1 MIKEYWKQTPI
12 KAERFDGS
20 NEMIEKYDL
29 KYNREAS
36 LYEDREIG
44 WVISTLEGDIEV
56 HINDWIATGINGEH
70 YAIANDVFLDTY
82 SEKKKG
88 VDNDLPHFNSSLG
101 TPSMDKDDG
110 ALDVSGTNGDILLA
124 IALGLTEIASYSDE
138 MDIKEQQ
145 MFLHTMA
152 HRLYELL
159 TEPHEL
165 LEAFTEYYGED
176 SEH

>member
-20 NEMIEKYDL
+20 DEMIARYHLGYWKGSDSD
-29 KYNREAS
+29 KI
-36 LYEDREIG
+36 YEYSIP
-44 WVISTLEGDIEV
+44 TLEGPMDLGIG
-56 HINDWIATGINGEH
+56 DWIATGNHGEH

-82 SEKKKG
+82 SEKNNG
-88 VDNDLPHFNSSLG
+88 TNNDSPHFNSSLG

-110 ALDVSGTNGDILLA
+110 ALDASGTNGDILLA
-124 IALGLTEIASYSDE
+124 IALGLTEMASYSDE

-145 MFLHTMA
+145 MFLYTMA